1 MNRETLARYS
11 YNNHNSFALAQVE
24 LPILLQLRNL
34 GVNALQT
41 LGGVDIFFPMNGS
54 LLTHRNKVM
63 NVLGQAFRIWCRM
76 KKIEK
81 PPSTWDLHM
90 IGRGESDSK
99 SVYPVLDSNIKAAH
113 TKPILFFLSELATE
127 IASHCRCSWVW
138 FCFFRALL
146 FTFRGVA
153 TMPKKNLNGICSN
166 PITYTAKVF

>member
-1 MNRETLARYS
+1 MVKYS
-11 YNNHNSFALAQVE
+11 FFGPGYKNHNNFALAQVE
-24 LPILLQLRNL
+24 LPILQRLRNL
-34 GVNALQT
+34 GVNALEA

-54 LLTHRNKVM
+54 LMTHRNKVM
-63 NVLGQAFRIWCRM
+63 NVLGQAFRIWCRK

-113 TKPILFFLSELATE
+113 TKPILFFLSELGTE

-138 FCFFRALL
+138 FHFCSSIVIYLL
-146 FTFRGVA
+146 GGCNNAQKEFEWNMF
-153 TMPKKNLNGICSN
+153 
-166 PITYTAKVF
+166 